1 MSWVCRE
8 KNSLVIL
15 ISVLIRANCTLSRM
29 PTVANKNSMWG
40 IPNLHLGSN
49 DPELNTN
56 LS

>member
-29 PTVANKNSMWG
+29 PTVANKNSVWG